1 MKLIHA
7 LKTILLVLT
16 YWIIALA
23 IMTPVVYLAE
33 CVSSWFWMLML
44 VAAPLLFVVTVV
56 FCAISEEMEEKRK
69 ILKKE

>member
-7 LKTILLVLT
+7 LKTILLVVT

-33 CVSSWFWMLML
+33 CVSSWF
-44 VAAPLLFVVTVV
+44 
-56 FCAISEEMEEKRK
+56 
-69 ILKKE
+69 